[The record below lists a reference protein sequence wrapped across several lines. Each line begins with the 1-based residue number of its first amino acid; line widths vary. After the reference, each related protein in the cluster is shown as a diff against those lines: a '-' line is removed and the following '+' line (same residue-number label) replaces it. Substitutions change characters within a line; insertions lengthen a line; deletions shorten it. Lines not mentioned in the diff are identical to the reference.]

1 MKKLVLLFCLQIIGT
16 PLFSQEWRPNI
27 HVQNTN
33 MTVRWKA
40 PKHPW
45 PKVAGIYHAVPT
57 EFSPLVI
64 SNLTALGS
72 FNEKDKRDYGTNGL
86 ILGQPY
92 STPHL
97 DISFASGEIQYDG
110 EVRTIYMGTNSVNGV
125 PEEKQLPHFTTNFLS
140 KLGISQSEV
149 AKQKNGKPQLDYLC
163 GGSTIFYPTH
173 GQATTNIQYRRV
185 VFHRDLN
192 GGRFFYYGGRCELDF
207 GQYGRVMK
215 IDLSWPDL
223 KCDQLYA
230 AATPDEIVQRI
241 RRGQALQRHN
251 LDLDGN
257 EHLIDWS
264 KVKSL
269 TITNAEV
276 WYYRGDTFIVRGY
289 APQLNAPN
297 LVYPDAELWGFI
309 DTGKEKTRVGI
320 VCPVIDETKPL
331 PQAR

>member
-1 MKKLVLLFCLQIIGT
+1 
-16 PLFSQEWRPNI
+16 
-27 HVQNTN
+27 
-33 MTVRWKA
+33 
-40 PKHPW
+40 
-45 PKVAGIYHAVPT
+45 
-57 EFSPLVI
+57 
-64 SNLTALGS
+64 
-72 FNEKDKRDYGTNGL
+72 
-86 ILGQPY
+86 
-92 STPHL
+92 
-97 DISFASGEIQYDG
+97 
-110 EVRTIYMGTNSVNGV
+110 
-125 PEEKQLPHFTTNFLS
+125 
-140 KLGISQSEV
+140 
-149 AKQKNGKPQLDYLC
+149 
-163 GGSTIFYPTH
+163 
-173 GQATTNIQYRRV
+173 
-185 VFHRDLN
+185 
-192 GGRFFYYGGRCELDF
+192 
-207 GQYGRVMK
+207 
-215 IDLSWPDL
+215 L